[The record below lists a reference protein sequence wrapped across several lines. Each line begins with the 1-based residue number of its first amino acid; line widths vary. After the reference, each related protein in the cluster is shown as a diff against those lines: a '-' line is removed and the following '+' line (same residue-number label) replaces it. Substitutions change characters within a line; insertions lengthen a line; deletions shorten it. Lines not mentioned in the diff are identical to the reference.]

1 MKDTTKEGRKK
12 TYLIFI
18 ITLLAITN
26 PITANF
32 QNNLAYLKMRTREF
46 FNFDEK
52 NNPIVKNLIE
62 LENGEATEEQISL
75 ITGENYV
82 RIEEQHQV
90 LENLVKDV
98 TRGELEIFKEG
109 VIHKLRKIKV
119 LFADFAELLG
129 LSLNFADTIAVNK
142 DKYIKFVGVPEE
154 NFSAVTTEFF
164 RLWDQH
170 KHILK
175 YVDEQYVKY
184 LKGIHEIVQMKC
196 PGYKVFPVEN
206 FPNQSNIITS
216 PFKFNYN

>member
-1 MKDTTKEGRKK
+1 MKDYPFRGGTVACLVYILT
-12 TYLIFI
+12 IF
-18 ITLLAITN
+18 AITH
-26 PITANF
+26 PMTANF

-52 NNPIVKNLIE
+52 NNPIIKNLIE

-98 TRGELEIFKEG
+98 TRGEMEIFKES
-109 VIHKLRKIKV
+109 VVRKLRKIKV
-119 LFADFAELLG
+119 MFADFNELLG

-142 DKYIKFVGVPEE
+142 DKYIKFVEVPEE

-206 FPNQSNIITS
+206 FPNESNIL
-216 PFKFNYN
+216 FL